1 MCGCQAFPMI
11 RSGFKQ
17 LPLFV
22 AVQENK
28 DTLKGGLDAM
38 DHTMPFFSPAATST
52 VGRPGKVP
60 PPVPPKMNSSFDDS
74 FSKTDVV
81 STPQGSP
88 LTFVCVANYCCIQCK
103 RRCFFC
109 VVCAAEVWKLTTG
122 EAVPLLTKKEKVLS
136 WCTKFMQG
144 WKMTG
149 ANRCPEQ
156 VIVLQCPRLHH
167 SRVQKEA
174 LAAHPPEP
182 VRSILKEKDAT
193 VFASWSTE
201 SACKNRQC
209 DNTSV
214 RIIFGEHPMSRIV
227 FPWQKPISVG
237 CWYTELVMVRSIV
250 LVFRETCV
258 CAWHQKH
265 FEEKGEFMLLL
276 FLPSFVCF
284 GALKL
289 FIDMNIPCPKASDMI
304 TLFFW
309 SAYLLH
315 KPMPCVQMYSL
326 CHLGFEKAFP
336 WLWTSEQKQLC
347 EETMLGDCIS
357 QDALLHPV
365 FSVAFW
371 TEQIIKIWKLL

>member
-227 FPWQKPISVG
+227 FPWQKPISGRLLVYWTRHG
-237 CWYTELVMVRSIV
+237 TQYYPSIPRDLCMCLTSKTFWGERWVYAALVLAIVCLFWCIEAVYWYEYTLPQG
-250 LVFRETCV
+250 FRHDHT
-258 CAWHQKH
+258 
-265 FEEKGEFMLLL
+265 L
-276 FLPSFVCF
+276 FLECIFITQTHALCSDVLAVSPGFWEGFSLAVNFRTKAAMWRDDAWWLHFTGRIVASSF
-284 GALKL
+284 
-289 FIDMNIPCPKASDMI
+289 
-304 TLFFW
+304 
-309 SAYLLH
+309 
-315 KPMPCVQMYSL
+315 
-326 CHLGFEKAFP
+326 
-336 WLWTSEQKQLC
+336 
-347 EETMLGDCIS
+347 
-357 QDALLHPV
+357 
-365 FSVAFW
+365 
-371 TEQIIKIWKLL
+371 